1 MYWLKLLSEFVCGFI
16 TVCVEMYWLKLL
28 SEFVCGFI
36 TVCVEMYWLR
46 LLSEFVVLLP
56 HVMRFTPYTF

>member
-1 MYWLKLLSEFVCGFI
+1 VSFVCGFI
-16 TVCVEMYWLKLL
+16 ATCVEMYWLKLL

-36 TVCVEMYWLR
+36 TVCGEMYWLK

>member
-1 MYWLKLLSEFVCGFI
+1 VSFVCGFI
-16 TVCVEMYWLKLL
+16 AVCSEMYWLKLL

-36 TVCVEMYWLR
+36 AACGEMYWLK

-56 HVMRFTPYTF
+56 PVVRCTG